1 MVTALC
7 SQQRAFGDHPVTV
20 LSRLQAGNVAS
31 STHFWIFAYDL
42 KAFPRFW
49 IHGST
54 HFWILAY
61 DLKAFPRF
69 WTHGP
74 SLVHNS
80 VLLGIIR
87 SLDRVG
93 YKREMSVFR
102 VFRFIFGFSSMICM
116 RFRVFRLTDRRSFAT
131 ACVWTA
137 AREVGCDC
145 VQTFGYAVLQS
156 GSG

>member
-54 HFWILAY
+54 HFWIFAY

-69 WTHGP
+69 GTHGP

-93 YKREMSVFR
+93 YSGDVGLSSFSTHFWIFLNDLVAFPRVSTYGPSLVRNSV
-102 VFRFIFGFSSMICM
+102 
-116 RFRVFRLTDRRSFAT
+116 RLDRGEGGWLRLCPDA
-131 ACVWTA
+131 
-137 AREVGCDC
+137 
-145 VQTFGYAVLQS
+145 
-156 GSG
+156 

>member
-42 KAFPRFW
+42 KAFPRF
-49 IHGST
+49 G
-54 HFWILAY
+54 
-61 DLKAFPRF
+61 
-69 WTHGP
+69 THGP

-93 YKREMSVFR
+93 YKREMSVSRLFLL
-102 VFRFIFGFSSMICM
+102 IFGFSSMI
-116 RFRVFRLTDRRSFAT
+116 
-131 ACVWTA
+131 W
-137 AREVGCDC
+137 
-145 VQTFGYAVLQS
+145 
-156 GSG
+156 